1 MAIPAPDAVELHLQ
15 RLQKF
20 CRVCARKMNKGYKH
34 RCSNSGTVLKAF
46 GIDSARDHCGIH
58 PPFYCH
64 NCHNTARRLN
74 AVGGAESSVQVHMW
88 CAHSEEC
95 EVCSM
100 GSALHLGGRKK
111 KESDKRGRPSKE
123 GPKGIANSILCDA
136 PETWKTDDPLSIPR
150 FLPPSTSLL
159 LNDFQCAICNNIV
172 DRPVTTPCR
181 KLVCAEC
188 ISTTIRASDNLDDM
202 QCPSCSNIRPITP
215 TTFTPAS
222 DVALKVL
229 GGLLLLCTS
238 CSAIVGL
245 QHLRA
250 HIETGCMST
259 TTAFSPSK
267 LTVGQM
273 LSRPLQSPPTSAE
286 QKAAAKVVQRLLHTP
301 STESQPVIQL
311 ATNGTVSIT

>member
-1 MAIPAPDAVELHLQ
+1 
-15 RLQKF
+15 
-20 CRVCARKMNKGYKH
+20 
-34 RCSNSGTVLKAF
+34 
-46 GIDSARDHCGIH
+46 
-58 PPFYCH
+58 
-64 NCHNTARRLN
+64 
-74 AVGGAESSVQVHMW
+74 MW

-100 GSALHLGGRKK
+100 GSALYLGGRKK

-150 FLPPSTSLL
+150 FLPPSTSLH

-202 QCPSCSNIRPITP
+202 QCSSCSNIHPITP

-229 GGLLLLCTS
+229 GGLLLHCTS

-245 QHLRA
+245 REYEKQSGEVEMYGRGALQA
-250 HIETGCMST
+250 NKPTESLP
-259 TTAFSPSK
+259 TA
-267 LTVGQM
+267 T
-273 LSRPLQSPPTSAE
+273 RC
-286 QKAAAKVVQRLLHTP
+286 QKA
-301 STESQPVIQL
+301 
-311 ATNGTVSIT
+311 